1 MEMDVASSF
10 LDYSKSF
17 LQSGKAGQGSGRL
30 ADISSNVSD
39 LQVQRSPSERL
50 YGKNLERTLERIT
63 HLRRQRSRF
72 FNDALFADPAWDIL
86 LALALAE
93 IQFRRMCVTRLC
105 DAAHVPPT
113 TGLRWI
119 SHLETIGAIVRRQDP
134 LDGRRKYLELSD
146 EASKSMRAYLESV
159 EGVSTLNS

>member
-17 LQSGKAGQGSGRL
+17 LQRGKLAESSSRL
-30 ADISSNVSD
+30 ADISANVSD
-39 LQVQRSPSERL
+39 LQDERPASERL
-50 YGKNLERTLERIT
+50 YGKNLEQTLERIA

-72 FNDALFADPAWDIL
+72 FNDSLFADPAWDIL

-93 IQFRRMCVTRLC
+93 IQFRRVCVTRLC
-105 DAAHVPPT
+105 DAAQVPPT

-119 SHLETIGAIVRRQDP
+119 THLEAIGAIVRRPDP

-159 EGVSTLNS
+159 ESVATLN

>member
-1 MEMDVASSF
+1 MDVASSF

-17 LQSGKAGQGSGRL
+17 LQRGRADHGKGRL
-30 ADISSNVSD
+30 VDISANLSD
-39 LQVQRSPSERL
+39 LQDQRPASERL
-50 YGKNLERTLERIT
+50 YGKHLERTLETIA

-72 FNDALFADPAWDIL
+72 FNEALFADPAWDIL

-105 DAAHVPPT
+105 DAAQVPPT

-119 SHLETIGAIVRRQDP
+119 SHFENIGAIVRRPDP
-134 LDGRRKYLELSD
+134 LDARRKYLELSE
-146 EASKSMRAYLESV
+146 EASKSMRAYLESI
-159 EGVSTLNS
+159 EGFPSLNS